1 MTRQAFIPLILG
13 IALALA
19 GCASPATDNQGGEN
33 YGKRT
38 PGMQV
43 EDENIQDK
51 IAENLVRNDARF
63 RDAHINI
70 DSYNGM
76 VLLTGQVASDE
87 LKQKAGNIA
96 EQVRRVR
103 LVHNE
108 LQVAANSPLGQRM
121 TDLWLTGRVKANLAT
136 DERIDGSRIRVITEN
151 STTYLMGMVTHQ
163 EADIV
168 TNIASQ
174 VGGIQRIV
182 RVFEYLD

>member
-1 MTRQAFIPLILG
+1 MTRQVILPFLLG
-13 IALALA
+13 ITLALA
-19 GCASPATDNQGGEN
+19 GCASPSTDNQGGEN

-38 PGMQV
+38 PGMKV
-43 EDENIQDK
+43 EDESIQNK
-51 IAENLVRNDARF
+51 ISDNLTSTDARF
-63 RDAHINI
+63 RDAHLNI

-87 LKQKAGNIA
+87 LKKKAGNVA
-96 EQVRRVR
+96 EQARQVRRV
-103 LVHNE
+103 HNE
-108 LQVAANSPLGQRM
+108 LEVAANSPIGQRM
-121 TDLWLTGRVKANLAT
+121 TDTWITGRIKASLAT

-151 STTYLMGMVTHQ
+151 STVYLMGMVTHQ

-182 RVFEYLD
+182 KVFEYLD